1 MTTVNAMTHPM
12 NRNVQDL
19 RVNMTEDLNIFTFLK
34 GNRPPNPQHIKRLAA
49 SIKRYGM
56 LINPILVNERY
67 EIIDGQH
74 RYLAAKETNAPIY
87 YIIVSGYALEQV
99 HTLNLNQ
106 KNWTAKDFLNGY
118 ADMGLKDYIILRDF
132 WHKHKW
138 MTLVNAIALC
148 SNVTFG
154 FDYTRAK
161 KINKNGRIATRS
173 KDFNEGT
180 WTIGDVNLAQLNA
193 SKIKAIEPFFPDGYN
208 EGLFIGTMLTLF
220 KNENFN
226 YDNFMQKLK
235 LQRVA
240 LTKCASR
247 EQYKLL
253 IEDIYNYKSRN
264 KVNLRY

>member
-12 NRNVQDL
+12 NRTVQDL

-74 RYLAAKETNAPIY
+74 RYLAAKEMNVPIY

-99 HTLNLNQ
+99 HTLNMNQ
-106 KNWTAKDFLNGY
+106 KNWTIKEFLYGY
-118 ADMGLKDYIILRDF
+118 VDMGLKDYIILNDF
-132 WHKHKW
+132 WNKHNW
-138 MTLVNAIALC
+138 MSLNNAVAIC
-148 SNVTFG
+148 SNISSAINMTAQ
-154 FDYTRAK
+154 AK
-161 KINKNGRIATRS
+161 IRRNGKVENRS
-173 KDFNEGT
+173 KDFKAGT
-180 WTIGDVNLAQLNA
+180 WKTGDMQLAETDAL
-193 SKIKAIEPFFPDGYN
+193 KIKAIEPFFPEGYN
-208 EGLFIGTMLTLF
+208 DTSFIGTMLMLF
-220 KNENFN
+220 RNKNYNHDIFI
-226 YDNFMQKLK
+226 KK
-235 LQRVA
+235 LQLQQTA
-240 LTKCASR
+240 LTKCANR

>member
-1 MTTVNAMTHPM
+1 MSTSMAYPM
-12 NRNVQDL
+12 NKNVQEL
-19 RVNMTEDLNIFTFLK
+19 KVNMTEDLNIFTFLK

-99 HTLNLNQ
+99 HTLNMNQ
-106 KNWTAKDFLNGY
+106 KNWTAKEFLHGY
-118 ADMGLKDYIILRDF
+118 ANMGLKDYIILRDF
-132 WHKHKW
+132 WHKHSW
-138 MTLVNAIALC
+138 MTLSNAIALC
-148 SNVTFG
+148 SNTLTSHN
-154 FDYTRAK
+154 YTQSLIIRE
-161 KINKNGRIATRS
+161 NGRVDNRK
-173 KDFNEGT
+173 KDFKAGT
-180 WTIGDVNLAQLNA
+180 WKAGNMQLAETNA
-193 SKIKAIEPFFPDGYN
+193 LKIKTIEPFFPDGYN
-208 EGLFIGTMLTLF
+208 DSGFISTMLTLF

-226 YDNFMQKLK
+226 HDNFIQKLK
-235 LQRVA
+235 LQRTA
-240 LTKCASR
+240 LTKCATR